1 MSYQTIDTERR
12 GTAQILWLDR
22 PDVRNAFDEVMI
34 EELHDAVRKGGA
46 DRSVHALVV
55 AARGPVFCAG
65 ADLNWM
71 KRMAGYSRKE
81 NVADAELLARLL
93 HSLYRCPKPTIAR
106 VHGDCYAGGLGLVA
120 ACDIAVAVREARFC
134 LTEVKVG
141 LIPATVSPY
150 VLRAMGERAASRYM
164 LSAER
169 FDAAEA
175 HRTGLLH
182 ASVPAAE
189 LDAEVDRLLAHFAE
203 ASPHALEETKR
214 LVREVAGR
222 SIDAG
227 LVEDTAEM
235 IADARASD
243 DGKEGVR
250 AFLEK
255 RKPGWI
261 ARS

>member
-1 MSYQTIDTERR
+1 
-12 GTAQILWLDR
+12 
-22 PDVRNAFDEVMI
+22 
-34 EELHDAVRKGGA
+34 
-46 DRSVHALVV
+46 
-55 AARGPVFCAG
+55 VFCAG

-71 KRMAGYSRKE
+71 RRMAGFSRKE

-93 HSLYRCPKPTIAR
+93 HGLYRCPKPTIAR
-106 VHGDCYAGGLGLVA
+106 VHGDCYAGGIGLVA
-120 ACDIAVAVREARFC
+120 ACDIAVAAREARFC

-169 FDAAEA
+169 FDAGEA
-175 HRTGLLH
+175 HRAGLVH
-182 ASVPAAE
+182 AAVPAAE

-203 ASPHALEETKR
+203 ASRHALEETKR
-214 LVREVAGR
+214 LIRAVAGR
-222 SIDAG
+222 SIDAD
-227 LVEDTAEM
+227 LVVDTAEM

-243 DGKEGVR
+243 DGKEGVH

-255 RKPGWI
+255 RPPRWH
-261 ARS
+261 S